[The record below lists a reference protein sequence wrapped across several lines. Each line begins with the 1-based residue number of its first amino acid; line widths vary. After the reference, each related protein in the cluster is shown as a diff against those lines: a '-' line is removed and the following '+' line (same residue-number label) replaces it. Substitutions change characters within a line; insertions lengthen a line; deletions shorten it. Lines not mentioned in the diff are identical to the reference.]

1 MTSNTHGR
9 RHLAPAAM
17 ALLLV
22 LSACG
27 GRFSDTHRPDT
38 GPVTEKAADLAKQ
51 YRLGPHGFG
60 KITLGMSV
68 AEATATGQIRVND
81 LAGLSGCT
89 IATETGKT
97 PDGAVS
103 ISASRGVVKI
113 ASYTGVRTPE
123 GIGLGAS
130 LDDLRKA
137 YPDVKAE
144 TEADMGN
151 GQIQMDDHYRAPVP
165 GNPQAAYRFFVDH
178 DNRVDAMLLVTAKPD
193 PDCDVG
199 YSN

>member
-1 MTSNTHGR
+1 MTRSAQGR
-9 RHLAPAAM
+9 RHLAPAAL
-17 ALLLV
+17 ALLFALT
-22 LSACG
+22 ACG

-38 GPVTEKAADLAKQ
+38 GPVSEKAAALAKQ

-60 KITLGMSV
+60 KIKLGMSA

-81 LAGLSGCT
+81 LASLSGCT
-89 IATETGKT
+89 IGTETGKS

-103 ISASRGVVKI
+103 ISASLGVVKI

-123 GIGLGAS
+123 GIALGAS
-130 LDDLRKA
+130 VDDLRKA
-137 YPDVKAE
+137 YPDVKVE

-165 GNPQAAYRFFVDH
+165 GNPQAVYRFFVNRD
-178 DNRVDAMLLVTAKPD
+178 DRVDAMLLALNKPD